1 MYDVM
6 RQSDRLGDIHRQCH
20 HLQHHQ
26 YHHRGRLQS
35 AVDQNAAA
43 AYQHPHPTCQPHH
56 HAYGLYGVYY
66 SAAGFMIGSSG
77 PGLMPAAAPRVVRGS
92 REDDDYCW
100 AEQVKWSQ
108 PAAAAA
114 AVPWNERQRVLHR
127 YAAGPSTLPPDLA
140 DPAAGSS
147 CRPVIS
153 CGGSVA
159 ASTLGDAA
167 AASGAR
173 ARPSPAAVVGDSS
186 SLQMPAVRHRRQ
198 HGDGSSSGAQS
209 TVTSLADD
217 DDDDGDDVDTLSV
230 PASPR
235 GATHLNHYSA
245 DAHSNHYGLNITIFS
260 PPAQSL

>member
-20 HLQHHQ
+20 HHQHHQ

-35 AVDQNAAA
+35 AVDQNTAA

-77 PGLMPAAAPRVVRGS
+77 PGLMPAAPRVVRGS
-92 REDDDYCW
+92 REDDGYCW

-108 PAAAAA
+108 PAAAA
-114 AVPWNERQRVLHR
+114 VPWNERQRVLHQ

-140 DPAAGSS
+140 DAAGSS

-159 ASTLGDAA
+159 ASTLGDAV

-173 ARPSPAAVVGDSS
+173 ARPSPVAVVGDSS
-186 SLQMPAVRHRRQ
+186 SLQVPAVRHRRQ

-217 DDDDGDDVDTLSV
+217 DDDGDDDVDTLSV

-235 GATHLNHYSA
+235 SATHLNHYSA
-245 DAHSNHYGLNITIFS
+245 DAHSNHYGLNIIIF
-260 PPAQSL
+260 